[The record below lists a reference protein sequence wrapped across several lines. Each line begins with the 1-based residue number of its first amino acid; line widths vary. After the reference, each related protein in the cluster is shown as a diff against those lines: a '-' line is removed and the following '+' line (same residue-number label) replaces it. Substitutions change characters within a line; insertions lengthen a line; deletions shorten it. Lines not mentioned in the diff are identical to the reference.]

1 MKHLKRKFKRS
12 KPIARIL
19 YFTVIVLYLI
29 TYALFAK
36 SLISLKGIETV
47 IRYVVLILFA
57 LYIISYVFI
66 NFLKLCV
73 RKYKHLII
81 TSVIGII
88 LIIVFAFSSSIIDF
102 IYSKLSGLTTS
113 DSVKYKTYLVTKSDT
128 KFSSS
133 LPLGMINDENDYEG
147 YTLAKKLIKK
157 ENITNDINEYD
168 NYLDML
174 YDLYSDKIGGLFISS
189 TYVTRYSQEA
199 DFTNIGLETKKV
211 YEISEKKKK
220 SNDDKLI
227 SNKSLNEPFTV
238 LFLGVD
244 SEGDGLDDNA
254 AFNGDTL
261 ILATFN
267 PNTLSATLFSI
278 PRDTYVP
285 IACLNN
291 NYNKINSSAAYGT
304 KCVIDTIENLT
315 DVNIDYYVK
324 INFKGV
330 VDLVEAVGGVEVN
343 VEAPTYMADK
353 YGGKVCE
360 QNSDRQFGNKLVCMN
375 PGMQTL
381 NGEQALA
388 YARCRHMYIGSDLDR
403 VKHQQQV
410 VEALANK
417 AIHFS
422 SIKEF
427 QDILN
432 AVSKNIATNMDTD
445 TILSGYNVA
454 KNVLGNKL
462 SGKDSINIEKAT
474 LETYS
479 LNVYVPSQGRNT
491 SAQGY
496 YKDSLLD
503 IQKSFN
509 VILGKEKKELIK
521 TFSFSVNETYEKS
534 ASGKGKRTGASGE
547 LLPSFVGK
555 TVSEVESFGSSH
567 NIKINVRYV
576 DSGSEYYNKDVAV
589 GLVGNQSVHKDV
601 LLSTVSELTVYVV
614 NSKETNNNVS
624 ENKSDNS
631 SKSNDNKEQLKDD
644 DVIKNMIS

>member
-1 MKHLKRKFKRS
+1 MKQLKRKFKRS

-57 LYIISYVFI
+57 LFIISYIFI

-227 SNKSLNEPFTV
+227 SNKSLTEPFTV

-267 PNTLSATLFSI
+267 
-278 PRDTYVP
+278 
-285 IACLNN
+285 
-291 NYNKINSSAAYGT
+291 
-304 KCVIDTIENLT
+304 
-315 DVNIDYYVK
+315 
-324 INFKGV
+324 
-330 VDLVEAVGGVEVN
+330 
-343 VEAPTYMADK
+343 
-353 YGGKVCE
+353 
-360 QNSDRQFGNKLVCMN
+360 
-375 PGMQTL
+375 
-381 NGEQALA
+381 
-388 YARCRHMYIGSDLDR
+388 
-403 VKHQQQV
+403 
-410 VEALANK
+410 
-417 AIHFS
+417 
-422 SIKEF
+422 
-427 QDILN
+427 
-432 AVSKNIATNMDTD
+432 
-445 TILSGYNVA
+445 
-454 KNVLGNKL
+454 
-462 SGKDSINIEKAT
+462 
-474 LETYS
+474 
-479 LNVYVPSQGRNT
+479 
-491 SAQGY
+491 
-496 YKDSLLD
+496 
-503 IQKSFN
+503 
-509 VILGKEKKELIK
+509 
-521 TFSFSVNETYEKS
+521 
-534 ASGKGKRTGASGE
+534 
-547 LLPSFVGK
+547 
-555 TVSEVESFGSSH
+555 
-567 NIKINVRYV
+567 
-576 DSGSEYYNKDVAV
+576 
-589 GLVGNQSVHKDV
+589 
-601 LLSTVSELTVYVV
+601 
-614 NSKETNNNVS
+614 
-624 ENKSDNS
+624 
-631 SKSNDNKEQLKDD
+631 
-644 DVIKNMIS
+644 

>member
-57 LYIISYVFI
+57 LYIISYIFI

-128 KFSSS
+128 KFSST

-189 TYVTRYSQEA
+189 TYVTRYSQEV

-244 SEGDGLDDNA
+244 SEGNGLDDNA

-330 VDLVEAVGGVEVN
+330 VDLVEALDGITVDVEKPDFNFNQGV
-343 VEAPTYMADK
+343 DCK
-353 YGGKVCE
+353 GKVCE
-360 QNSDRQFGNKLVCMN
+360 QNSDRLWGANTVYIDT
-375 PGMQTL
+375 GVQTL

-388 YARCRHMYIGSDLDR
+388 YSRCRHLYAISDLAR
-403 VKHQQQV
+403 NKHQQDV
-410 VEALANK
+410 IM
-417 AIHFS
+417 AIAKKTL
-422 SIKEF
+422 SIKSYSKFEKVL
-427 QDILN
+427 DAI
-432 AVSKNIATNMDTD
+432 SKNISTNLSTNQMLSSY
-445 TILSGYNVA
+445 TILKKMV
-454 KNVLGNKL
+454 GNYAN
-462 SGKDSINIEKAT
+462 DENFINIQKTYLEVYNLDVT
-474 LETYS
+474 L
-479 LNVYVPSQGRNT
+479 PSGRIS
-491 SAQGY
+491 SALGY
-496 YKDSLLD
+496 YDASLKDIINLMNINL
-503 IQKSFN
+503 
-509 VILGKEKKELIK
+509 EKVDFEPIK
-521 TFSFSVNETYEKS
+521 TFSYSINEVYDPYI
-534 ASGKGKRTGASGE
+534 AGKGLTTGVTNST
-547 LLPSFVGK
+547 LQSFVGK
-555 TVSEVESFGSSH
+555 TREEANSYCEKNDF
-567 NIKINVRYV
+567 NCRFTFV
-576 DSGSEYYNKDVAV
+576 DSTSDYYNANVNTDLIASQIPK
-589 GLVGNQSVHKDV
+589 GGT
-601 LLSTVSELTVYVV
+601 LLRNV
-614 NSKETNNNVS
+614 NSINFYINGAS
-624 ENKSDNS
+624 
-631 SKSNDNKEQLKDD
+631 LDD
-644 DVIKNMIS
+644 